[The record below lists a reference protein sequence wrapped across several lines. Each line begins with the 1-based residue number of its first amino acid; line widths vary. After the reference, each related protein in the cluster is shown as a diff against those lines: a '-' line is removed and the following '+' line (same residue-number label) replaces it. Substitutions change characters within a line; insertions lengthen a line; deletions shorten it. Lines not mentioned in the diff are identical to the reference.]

1 MWGSRSDR
9 ILRARAGL
17 RPRLLAVVGMGAGFA
32 CALAAQASAQEFA
45 PEYLY
50 SPEIFGEDIPR
61 GETVRNRPRPEVDA
75 LGLHL
80 GGFYLFPSVT
90 NGISY
95 NDNVFAADNDA
106 TSDFI
111 YTLEPQI
118 AVRSDWNRHA
128 IGLAAG
134 GRFGFYF
141 DETGENYQDA
151 FATAS
156 GKLDISSSSLM
167 RSTLGIRREH
177 EERGDPND
185 VAGAEPTVFYNFSGG
200 LEGSHRFNRVTISA
214 GGDVRRYDYED
225 VDAQGGGTIDQDDR
239 DRMQYR
245 PGVKV
250 AYELIPGYA
259 AFVRAE
265 GDIRRYDESVDNE
278 GANRDS
284 QGYDVVGGAALDL
297 TGLLF
302 GDVFAGVRQ
311 RYFEDS
317 RFETITGPV
326 VGATLTWIPTGLTTV
341 TLKADSEVIES
352 TDINSSGYSSTG
364 VGITVDHELL
374 RNLILSGGGGFR
386 YDDFEGISRTDKF
399 FTLSAG
405 ASYLMNRYLSLGA
418 RYSYSNR
425 NSNEAGADYDRNLI
439 SLLLTAKL

>member
-1 MWGSRSDR
+1 MWGSLLERV
-9 ILRARAGL
+9 LRVRTV
-17 RPRLLAVVGMGAGFA
+17 RWSQLLAAAGMGAGFA
-32 CALAAQASAQEFA
+32 CGFAAQASAQEFA

-50 SPEIFGEDIPR
+50 SPEIFGEDVPR
-61 GETVRNRPRPEVDA
+61 GETVRNRPRPELDA

-80 GGFYLFPSVT
+80 GGFYLYPSVT

-95 NDNVFAADNDA
+95 NDNVFASDNDTA
-106 TSDFI
+106 SDFL
-111 YTLEPQI
+111 YTLEPQV
-118 AVRSDWNRHA
+118 AARSDWNRHA

-134 GRFGFYF
+134 GRLGFYF

-156 GKLDISSSSLM
+156 GKLDISSSTLV
-167 RSTLGIRREH
+167 RSKLGIRREH
-177 EERGDPND
+177 EERSDPND
-185 VAGAEPTVFYNFSGG
+185 AAGAEPTVFYKFSGG
-200 LEGSHRFNRVTISA
+200 LEGSHRFNRVTVSV
-214 GGDVRRYDYED
+214 GGDVRRYDYDD

-239 DRMQYR
+239 DLVQYR

-250 AYELIPGYA
+250 AYEFVPGYA

-278 GANRDS
+278 GFNRDS

-326 VGATLTWIPTGLTTV
+326 VGATLTWVPTGLTTV
-341 TLKADSEVIES
+341 ALKADSEIIES
-352 TDINSSGYSSTG
+352 TAANTSGYSSTG
-364 VGITVDHELL
+364 VGIAVDHELL
-374 RNLILSGGGGFR
+374 RNLILSAGAGFR
-386 YDDFEGISRTDKF
+386 YDDFEGISRTDRF
-399 FTLSAG
+399 YTANAG
-405 ASYLMNRYLSLGA
+405 ATYLMNRYLSLSA
-418 RYSYSNR
+418 RYTYANR
-425 NSNEAGADYDRNLI
+425 NSNDAGADYDRNLV
-439 SLLLTAKL
+439 SLFLTAKL